1 MTKQISNCK
10 FVLRIGQSY
19 FALMTQFKIFEGKRQ
34 EEGGGGQNGFS
45 KLQTSKKKYS
55 TQRLDQCFTV
65 LTFLHN
71 ADILF
76 NKLSNKLRE
85 RR

>member
-1 MTKQISNCK
+1 MQKSNCK

-19 FALMTQFKIFEGKRQ
+19 FPLMAQFKIFEGKRQ
-34 EEGGGGQNGFS
+34 EEGGGGKTVSQNY
-45 KLQTSKKKYS
+45 KHLKKKYS

-65 LTFLHN
+65 ITFLHN

>member
-34 EEGGGGQNGFS
+34 EEGGGAVFS

>member
-34 EEGGGGQNGFS
+34 EEGGEGKTVSQNY
-45 KLQTSKKKYS
+45 KHLKKNIQHKDWIS
-55 TQRLDQCFTV
+55 VSPC
-65 LTFLHN
+65 
-71 ADILF
+71 
-76 NKLSNKLRE
+76 
-85 RR
+85 

>member
-19 FALMTQFKIFEGKRQ
+19 FAIMTQFKIFEGKRQ
-34 EEGGGGQNGFS
+34 EEGGGGVFS

>member
-19 FALMTQFKIFEGKRQ
+19 FAIMTQFKIFEGKRQ
-34 EEGGGGQNGFS
+34 EEGGGEFFQNY
-45 KLQTSKKKYS
+45 KHLKKKYS

-65 LTFLHN
+65 VTFLHN
-71 ADILF
+71 ADTLF
-76 NKLSNKLRE
+76 NKLLNKLRE

>member
-1 MTKQISNCK
+1 MQKSNCK

-19 FALMTQFKIFEGKRQ
+19 FALMAQFKIFEGKRQ
-34 EEGGGGQNGFS
+34 EEGGA
-45 KLQTSKKKYS
+45 KLQTFKKKYS

>member
-34 EEGGGGQNGFS
+34 EEGGGVS

>member
-1 MTKQISNCK
+1 MIMQISNCK

-19 FALMTQFKIFEGKRQ
+19 FALMTQLKIFEGKRQ
-34 EEGGGGQNGFS
+34 EEGGA

>member
-34 EEGGGGQNGFS
+34 EEGGGQNGFS

-55 TQRLDQCFTV
+55 TQRLDQCFIV

-76 NKLSNKLRE
+76 NKLLNKLRE

>member
-1 MTKQISNCK
+1 MQKSNCK

-19 FALMTQFKIFEGKRQ
+19 FALMAQFKIFEGKRQ
-34 EEGGGGQNGFS
+34 EEGGGGKPVSQNY
-45 KLQTSKKKYS
+45 KHLKKYL

>member
-34 EEGGGGQNGFS
+34 EEGGGVFS

>member
-1 MTKQISNCK
+1 MQKSNCK

-34 EEGGGGQNGFS
+34 EEGGAKRFL
-45 KLQTSKKKYS
+45 KTQTSKKKYS